1 MTSRAC
7 PSDSAAGRRGHR
19 LFGAGVHRLGRTC
32 GNVLSNGFSRTDRLY
47 IGAATRAETWLAVHN
62 AKGTAGAQKIDEL
75 IVALEVALV
84 DFSAASLPHF
94 RQGGA
99 AYHHKFHDKAR
110 LNIGDLFTYSLA
122 KELDLPLFFQGTD
135 FMHTDLANAMVI
147 LGYGMSV
154 SGVPQP
160 LAPPRS

>member
-1 MTSRAC
+1 MTARLESAVIDSSALLCIALAEPAAAC
-7 PSDSAAGRRGHR
+7 FLD
-19 LFGAGVHRLGRTC
+19 
-32 GNVLSNGFSRTDRLY
+32 GFSRTDRLY

-62 AKGTAGAQKIDEL
+62 AKGTGGAQKIDEL
-75 IVALEVALV
+75 IEALEVELV

-122 KELDLPLFFQGTD
+122 KQLDLPLFFQGTD
-135 FMHTDLANAMVI
+135 FPHTDLANAMTI
-147 LGYGMSV
+147 LGFGMSV
-154 SGVPQP
+154 LGVPQP
-160 LAPPRS
+160 ITQSR

>member
-1 MTSRAC
+1 MNARLDGAVIASSGLLCIALGEPAAAC
-7 PSDSAAGRRGHR
+7 FLD
-19 LFGAGVHRLGRTC
+19 
-32 GNVLSNGFSRTDRLY
+32 GFSRTNRLY

-62 AKGTAGAQKIDEL
+62 AKGPAGAQMIDAL
-75 IVALEVALV
+75 IEALDIELV
-84 DFSAASLPHF
+84 DFSAASLPYF

-135 FMHTDLANAMVI
+135 FMHTDLANAMAT
-147 LGYGMSV
+147 LGYEMSV

-160 LAPPRS
+160 RSAQS

>member
-1 MTSRAC
+1 MNARLDGAVIDSSGLLCIALGEPAAAC
-7 PSDSAAGRRGHR
+7 FLD
-19 LFGAGVHRLGRTC
+19 
-32 GNVLSNGFSRTDRLY
+32 GFSRTNRLY

-62 AKGTAGAQKIDEL
+62 AKGPAGAQMIDAL
-75 IVALEVALV
+75 IEALDIELV
-84 DFSAASLPHF
+84 DFSAASLPYF

-135 FMHTDLANAMVI
+135 FMHTDLANAMAT
-147 LGYGMSV
+147 LGYEMSV

-160 LAPPRS
+160 RSAQS

>member
-1 MTSRAC
+1 MTARLESAVIDSSALLCIALAEPAAAC
-7 PSDSAAGRRGHR
+7 FLD
-19 LFGAGVHRLGRTC
+19 
-32 GNVLSNGFSRTDRLY
+32 GFSRTDRLY

-62 AKGTAGAQKIDEL
+62 AKGTGGAQKIDEL
-75 IVALEVALV
+75 IEALDVELAE
-84 DFSAASLPHF
+84 FGAASLPHF

-135 FMHTDLANAMVI
+135 FLHTDLRNAMTI

-160 LAPPRS
+160 ITQPR